1 MISSSITPRLLRAF
15 DIPFETALD
24 FALPPSARS
33 APAFTV
39 SETARAVGPAG
50 ACEEAFSWE
59 LESGAT
65 WLRVVRTASDYYL
78 SFPGYVDVLVSCD
91 AKRVLFHR
99 GLGIPW
105 STVEHLLVDHVIP
118 LVLSL
123 SGESVLHCSAVASRG
138 GALVFTGKTGQ
149 GKSTLAAALALR
161 GCPLL
166 SDDSLLLRP
175 AGRQIMAFPS
185 YPSLR
190 LWPEDTRLF
199 EQLGAEISDVA
210 HYTSKKRL
218 RMDASHGSFAEMPV
232 KTKALYILANAAA
245 DLDGL
250 LPHTCPDAD
259 GDTAI
264 AIRKLSAREAFME
277 LVQNSIQMDRVER
290 VSLKAQ
296 SEKLAVLANA
306 IPAFRLSY
314 PHNHALLP
322 KVVDAILEHAASLGR
337 RDFQRETET
346 SEVSEPHM
354 KTAR

>member
-1 MISSSITPRLLRAF
+1 MISCSITPRLLRAF

-24 FALPPSARS
+24 FALPSAKS
-33 APAFTV
+33 APVFTV
-39 SETARAVGPAG
+39 SETAWAVGPVG

-59 LESGAT
+59 LKSGAK
-65 WLRVVRTASDYYL
+65 WLQVTKTASDYYL
-78 SFPGYVDVLVSCD
+78 SFPGYVDVLVSRD

-99 GLGIPW
+99 GPGITWP
-105 STVEHLLVDHVIP
+105 TIEHLLVDHVIP

-123 SGESVLHCSAVASRG
+123 SGESVLHCSAVASRV

-175 AGRQIMAFPS
+175 AGREIMAVPS

-190 LWPEDTRLF
+190 LWPEDTRHF

-210 HYTSKKRL
+210 QYTSKKRL
-218 RMDASHGSFAEMPV
+218 RVDASHGSFAEKPV
-232 KTKALYILANAAA
+232 KTTALYILANAVAVP
-245 DLDGL
+245 DGP
-250 LPHTCPDAD
+250 LPQSCPDAD
-259 GDTAI
+259 GDTPI
-264 AIRKLSAREAFME
+264 AVRKLSAREVFME

-290 VSLKAQ
+290 VSLKSQ

-314 PHNHALLP
+314 PHDHALLP
-322 KVVDAILEHAASLGR
+322 KVVDAVVEHAASLESTR
-337 RDFQRETET
+337 F
-346 SEVSEPHM
+346 P
-354 KTAR
+354 K

>member
-1 MISSSITPRLLRAF
+1 M
-15 DIPFETALD
+15 E

-33 APAFTV
+33 APVFTV
-39 SETARAVGPAG
+39 SETAWAVAPAG
-50 ACEEAFSWE
+50 PCEEAFSCE
-59 LESGAT
+59 LGSGAK
-65 WLRVVRTASDYYL
+65 WLRVTRTASDYYL
-78 SFPGYVDVLVSCD
+78 SFPGYVDVLVSRD

-105 STVEHLLVDHVIP
+105 PTIEHLLVDHVIP

-123 SGESVLHCSAVASRG
+123 SGESVVHCSAVASRG

-161 GCPLL
+161 GCLLL
-166 SDDSLLLRP
+166 SDDSLLLRR
-175 AGRQIMAFPS
+175 AGREIMAFPS

-190 LWPEDTRLF
+190 LWPQDAQHF
-199 EQLGAEISDVA
+199 EQLGAEVSDVA

-218 RMDASHGSFAEMPV
+218 RMDARRGAFAEKPV
-232 KTKALYILANAAA
+232 KTTALYILANAAA
-245 DLDGL
+245 APDP
-250 LPHTCPDAD
+250 LPQSCPRPD

-264 AIRKLSAREAFME
+264 RIGKLSAREAFME
-277 LVQNSIQMDRVER
+277 LVQNSIQMDRVDR

-314 PHNHALLP
+314 PHDHALLP
-322 KVVDAILEHAASLGR
+322 KVVDAVLEHAASL
-337 RDFQRETET
+337 
-346 SEVSEPHM
+346 
-354 KTAR
+354 ARPEERVHA